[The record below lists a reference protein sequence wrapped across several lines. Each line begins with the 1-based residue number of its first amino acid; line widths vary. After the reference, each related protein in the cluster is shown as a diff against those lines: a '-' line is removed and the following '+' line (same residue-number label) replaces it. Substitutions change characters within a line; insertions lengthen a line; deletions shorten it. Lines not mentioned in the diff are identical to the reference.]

1 MTPLATLVVDDDPVS
16 RAVMEEYVAL
26 CDDLALHGSC
36 GTAVEAAN
44 VLRKNRVDLL
54 LLDVEMPQMS
64 GLELIASLKDPPRVI
79 LVSGR
84 ETYALEA
91 FEADVVDYLLKPV
104 TYARFLK
111 AVERLNRKARAPEAT
126 TESDHVF
133 IKSDGK
139 LVRLE
144 LSDILFLQAERDYVL
159 IQTTA
164 TKHLIHGT
172 MKSMEE
178 KLSSADFIRVH
189 RSYIVRID
197 RIDDIQDGSVVV
209 GRSVVPIGES
219 YREQLHARLRTL

>member
-1 MTPLATLVVDDDPVS
+1 MTPFVTLIVDDDPVS

-26 CDDLALHGSC
+26 CDDLSLHGSC
-36 GTAVEAAN
+36 ETAIEAAN
-44 VLRKNRVDLL
+44 VLRKAHVDVL

-84 ETYALEA
+84 EAYALEA

-111 AVERLNRKARAPEAT
+111 AIERLHRRTPEKEPET
-126 TESDHVF
+126 GSDHVF
-133 IKSDGK
+133 IKSDGR

-144 LSDILFLQAERDYVL
+144 LSDVLFLQAERDYVL
-159 IQTTA
+159 IQTGTA
-164 TKHLIHGT
+164 KHLIHGT

-178 KLSSADFIRVH
+178 KLPSGDFIRVH

-197 RIDDIQDGSVVV
+197 RIDDIQDGSVVM

-219 YREQLHARLRTL
+219 YREQLLARLRTL